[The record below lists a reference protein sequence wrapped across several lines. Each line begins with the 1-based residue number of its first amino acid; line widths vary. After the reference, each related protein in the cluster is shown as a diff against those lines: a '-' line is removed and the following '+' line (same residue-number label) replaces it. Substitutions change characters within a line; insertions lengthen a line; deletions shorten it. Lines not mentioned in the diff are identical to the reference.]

1 MEAEA
6 KPFVEHLGLEEVD
19 SFFPNHIPFLAF
31 RGEHSHTKVTV
42 ITLGKDNV
50 YGTTVDNIG
59 TVAASLA
66 TELALAKYG
75 GEIDIIVN
83 AGTCGGFKR
92 KGTFY

>member
-19 SFFPNHIPFLAF
+19 SFFAPHLPFLAF
-31 RGEHSHTKVTV
+31 RGDHALTKVTV

-75 GEIDIIVN
+75 GEIDIILN
-83 AGTCGGFKR
+83 AGTCGGFRR
-92 KGTFY
+92 KGT